1 MRRFAAAG
9 SEHPLT
15 PHAVGEVCG
24 EISETLGPGPSPD
37 VGIVFCSGDHVA
49 SAGASLRAIDAL
61 LSPRICLGAAS
72 SGTLAGAREV
82 EGRASLSVWA
92 ARLGEAVEPVSFD
105 VASVADGVMIGG
117 TSELVDAT
125 GHLLLV
131 GDPDGLPTSGLLANL
146 ALRAPE
152 LVVVGGLA
160 PPVGVPPAPLLF
172 EGTELRTGG
181 AVGLRI
187 ADSVPMR
194 ALVAQ
199 GCRPIGEPMVVT
211 GAEGTMLTE
220 LAGRS
225 PLTRIR
231 ELAEQLDPDDREL
244 AARGLHLG
252 LVVDEHRVDFGRGDF
267 VVRNVIGAETDTGS
281 LAVGEQLAL
290 GSIVQFQVRDP
301 ASAEAELARL
311 LKDAGPAAAALV
323 FTCVGRG
330 AALFGE
336 PHHDATAV
344 ADVSGAGALAGM
356 FCTAELGPIA
366 GMSKVHTYSAAVA
379 LFGGAGPGAGRDG

>member
-9 SEHPLT
+9 SEHPLA

-24 EISETLGPGPSPD
+24 EISETLGPGPPPD
-37 VGIVFCSGDHVA
+37 VVIVFSSGDHVG

-72 SGTLAGAREV
+72 TGTLAGGREV

-92 ARLGEAVEPVSFD
+92 ARLGDAVEPVSLD
-105 VASVADGVMIGG
+105 VASVDGGVMIGG

-125 GHLLLV
+125 GHLLLI
-131 GDPDGLPTSGLLANL
+131 GDPDGLPATGLLSNL

-152 LVVVGGLA
+152 LVVLGGLA
-160 PPVGVPPAPLLF
+160 PPVGVASTSLLF

-181 AVGLRI
+181 AIGLRI
-187 ADSVPMR
+187 ADTVPVR
-194 ALVAQ
+194 TLVAQ

-220 LAGRS
+220 LAGRP
-225 PLTRIR
+225 PLDRIR

-244 AARGLHLG
+244 ASNGLHLG

-267 VVRNVIGAETDTGS
+267 VIRNVIGAETDTGS
-281 LAVGEQLAL
+281 LAVGERLPL
-290 GSIVQFQVRDP
+290 GSILQFQVRDP
-301 ASAEAELARL
+301 AGADAELAGLAQR
-311 LKDAGPAAAALV
+311 AGPAAAALV

-330 AALFGE
+330 SALFGE
-336 PHHDATAV
+336 PHHDASAIV
-344 ADVSGAGALAGM
+344 DLAGAGAVAGM
-356 FCTAELGPIA
+356 FCAGEFGPIA
-366 GMSKVHTYSAAVA
+366 GTSRVHTYSAAVA
-379 LFGGAGPGAGRDG
+379 LFGND

>member
-1 MRRFAAAG
+1 M
-9 SEHPLT
+9 

-24 EISETLGPGPSPD
+24 EISEALGPGPAPD
-37 VGIVFCSGDHVA
+37 VVFVFCSGDHIG
-49 SAGASLRAIDAL
+49 SAGAALRAIDTL
-61 LSPRICLGAAS
+61 LAPRICLGAAS

-105 VASVADGVMIGG
+105 VAAVDDGVMIGG

-125 GHLLLV
+125 GHLVLI
-131 GDPDGLPTSGLLANL
+131 GDPSGLPATGLLANL

-160 PPVGVPPAPLLF
+160 PPVGLPPASMLF

-187 ADSVPMR
+187 ADRVPMR
-194 ALVAQ
+194 TLVAQ
-199 GCRPIGEPMVVT
+199 GCRPVGEPMVVT
-211 GAEGTMLTE
+211 GAEGSMLTE

-225 PLTRIR
+225 PLARIR
-231 ELAEQLDPDDREL
+231 ELAEQLEPADREL
-244 AARGLHLG
+244 ADRGLHLG
-252 LVVDEHRVDFGRGDF
+252 LVVDEHREDFGLGDF
-267 VVRNVIGAETDTGS
+267 VVRNVIGAESDTGS
-281 LAVGEQLAL
+281 LAVGEQLSL
-290 GSIVQFQVRDP
+290 GAIVQFQVRDP
-301 ASAEAELARL
+301 VSAQAELAELAER
-311 LKDAGPAAAALV
+311 AGPAEAALV
-323 FTCVGRG
+323 FAGLGRG

-344 ADVSGAGALAGM
+344 ADFTGAAALAGM
-356 FCTAELGPIA
+356 FCTGALGPIA
-366 GMSKVHTYSAAVA
+366 GSSRVHTYSSVVA
-379 LFGGAGPGAGRDG
+379 LFGDG